1 MNKNSMIKSI
11 NIIGDGSAFAED
23 LNCTSFFFIK
33 HNTCYLFECSFDTFK
48 FIKMNKQIFSKCNR
62 FVISISHSHED
73 HIGGLG
79 SFLLYLQFVLKV
91 TEDKIFIVCP
101 SAKEVKDYISIVVG
115 EDSYKSIKY
124 TRKLVN
130 NDVEI
135 TAIDTTHCPMSCC
148 GFLVSDKDSSF
159 FYTGDTNILNQDIA
173 KLYNEH
179 KLDLLIGEVTL
190 YESPVHLQFDEYI
203 KNFGKDNL
211 DRIMFVHFD
220 NQDVKNK
227 INKFIEE

>member
-1 MNKNSMIKSI
+1 
-11 NIIGDGSAFAED
+11 
-23 LNCTSFFFIK
+23 
-33 HNTCYLFECSFDTFK
+33 
-48 FIKMNKQIFSKCNR
+48 
-62 FVISISHSHED
+62 
-73 HIGGLG
+73 
-79 SFLLYLQFVLKV
+79 
-91 TEDKIFIVCP
+91 
-101 SAKEVKDYISIVVG
+101 
-115 EDSYKSIKY
+115 
-124 TRKLVN
+124 
-130 NDVEI
+130 
-135 TAIDTTHCPMSCC
+135 MSCC

-159 FYTGDTNILNQDIA
+159 FYTGDTNVLNQDIA

>member
-1 MNKNSMIKSI
+1 MSKKRI
-11 NIIGDGSAFAED
+11 NR
-23 LNCTSFFFIK
+23 FFENVI
-33 HNTCYLFECSFDTFK
+33 D
-48 FIKMNKQIFSKCNR
+48 

-135 TAIDTTHCPMSCC
+135 TSKKRKAHSFRC
-148 GFLVSDKDSSF
+148 GMDSLN
-159 FYTGDTNILNQDIA
+159 NI
-173 KLYNEH
+173 
-179 KLDLLIGEVTL
+179 
-190 YESPVHLQFDEYI
+190 
-203 KNFGKDNL
+203 
-211 DRIMFVHFD
+211 
-220 NQDVKNK
+220 
-227 INKFIEE
+227 